1 MSRLQKSLILVTIA
15 LLLFSLCRVLLYYL
29 YPDEFDHLTPGH
41 SLMAFANGLRFD
53 GAVIARLFAIPL
65 VLMNLPLR
73 FFDRRWWFD
82 SFAWLLYL
90 ITLGLVLLLLADV
103 IYFQYVKRHIAYELL
118 LLRDD
123 LGFLFDFVGQ
133 GYLLHLGGFILLAA
147 GLFVLW
153 RKVLAG
159 SLAPVRLY
167 WLKFVA
173 LFLALV
179 IVGRGGVSGKVIEI
193 IDAYGTG
200 DSAYGH
206 LSLNGAFTTIVFAL
220 NLDEVNHK
228 FFPEDE
234 AIDLLARYRK
244 VSDRNYPMVM
254 NYPGTPTGYNV
265 VFVLLESWNF
275 QHVDS
280 FGGNGYGATPVFD
293 AMATDGL
300 RFNNFY
306 AAGQRSIEGIQATLT
321 GVPALKGLPRFD
333 AGIGVSN
340 VSRLGVIAR
349 NHGYRTL
356 FVQSSDRDSF
366 KIQGIASATGFED
379 FYGREDIPLIY
390 DYPDPDLATF
400 GWDYDTLMF
409 LKQRI
414 DNLQQPFLAYMFS
427 GTTHQ
432 PYADIGEQFRLR
444 KHEPYGEGGYIN
456 TLAYSDWSIGQ
467 FMREARKAPWFDNTI
482 FIFTSDHT
490 SSLQKGGFLKRFHT
504 PFLIYAPKII
514 KPGVNSTV
522 GSQLDV
528 MPTIIDLLGFD
539 DEFSALGESLFR
551 KREASAFTTM
561 GASAIGLITQGGYLK
576 HSLNNRLE
584 AVSLTTQPLADDY
597 FDRLERYLLAQDQ
610 LSYELLKSNRWAR

>member
-1 MSRLQKSLILVTIA
+1 MSRLQKSLVLVLIA
-15 LLLFSLCRVLLYYL
+15 LLLFSLCRALLYL
-29 YPDEFDHLTPGH
+29 FYPDEFDHLTLGH

-65 VLMNLPLR
+65 ILMNLPLR

-82 SFAWLLYL
+82 PFAWLLYL
-90 ITLGLVLLLLADV
+90 LTLGLVLLLLADV

-118 LLRDD
+118 LLKDD
-123 LGFLFDFVGQ
+123 VGFLLDYAKQ
-133 GYLLHLGGFILLAA
+133 GFLLELGGFVLFAA
-147 GLFVLW
+147 GLFLLW
-153 RKVLAG
+153 RRILAG
-159 SLAPVRLY
+159 ALVPVSLY
-167 WLKFVA
+167 SLKFVA

-200 DSAYGH
+200 DSGYGH

-220 NLDEVNHK
+220 NLDEANHS
-228 FFPEDE
+228 FFPEKE
-234 AIDLLARYRK
+234 AIDILARHRE
-244 VSDRNYPMVM
+244 VADRSYPMVM
-254 NYPGTPTGYNV
+254 RYPGKPTGYNV
-265 VFVLLESWNF
+265 VFILLESWNF
-275 QHVDS
+275 QFVDS

-293 AMATDGL
+293 SLAAEGMI
-300 RFNNFY
+300 FNRFY

-366 KIQGIASATGFED
+366 KIQGIASATGFEE
-379 FYGREDIPLIY
+379 FYGREDIPLLY
-390 DYPDPDLATF
+390 DYPDPEAATF

-414 DNLQQPFLAYMFS
+414 DTLQEPFFTYLFT

-432 PYADIGEQFRLR
+432 PYADIDEQFRLR
-444 KHEPYGEGGYIN
+444 KHEPFGEGGYIN
-456 TLAYSDWSIGQ
+456 TLAYADWSIGQ
-467 FMREARKAPWFDNTI
+467 FMQAARNTPWFDNTI
-482 FIFTSDHT
+482 FIFTADHT
-490 SSLQKGGFLKRFHT
+490 SSLQEGGFLQRFHT

-514 KPGVNSTV
+514 KPAVNSTV

-539 DEFSALGESLFR
+539 EEFSALGESLFR
-551 KREASAFTTM
+551 KQEASAFTTM
-561 GASAIGLITQGGYLK
+561 GASAIGLITENAYLK
-576 HSLNNRLE
+576 HSLSNRLE
-584 AVSLTTQPLADDY
+584 AVSLSSQSLPNDY
-597 FDRLERYLLAQDQ
+597 FDRIERLLLAQDQ
-610 LSYELLKSNRWAR
+610 LSYELLKENRWAR